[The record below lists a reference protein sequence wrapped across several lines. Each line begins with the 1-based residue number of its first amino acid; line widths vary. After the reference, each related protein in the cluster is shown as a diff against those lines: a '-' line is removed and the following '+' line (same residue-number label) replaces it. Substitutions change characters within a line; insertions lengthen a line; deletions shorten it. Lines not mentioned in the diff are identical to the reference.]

1 MFSADDLQKKEIEKG
16 TFFRILLQGCKHRIF
31 PRHDGAVDEVD
42 EDVDDVDDDVD
53 DPDMKGSLLGL
64 RTIPRH
70 CRD

>member
-1 MFSADDLQKKEIEKG
+1 MFSADDLQRKKIEKG

-31 PRHDGAVDEVD
+31 PRHDGAVDE
-42 EDVDDVDDDVD
+42 DVDDVDDGVD

>member
-1 MFSADDLQKKEIEKG
+1 M
-16 TFFRILLQGCKHRIF
+16 QGCKHRIF

-53 DPDMKGSLLGL
+53 DPDMKGSLFGL
-64 RTIPRH
+64 WTIPRH